1 MQKRHRKPA
10 GWCLLEC
17 RGVALRFF
25 EWESVGVN
33 LEERSV
39 KFGLQV
45 IDLIGVQAH

>member
-1 MQKRHRKPA
+1 MP
-10 GWCLLEC
+10 
-17 RGVALRFF
+17 RFF

-33 LEERSV
+33 LEERSI